1 MRIVDVRERTVEIS
15 RYSDPA
21 VPSGGLT
28 TSIVALTT
36 DVVRHGR
43 AVVGFGFSSFG
54 RFGQGGLIRERFAP
68 RLIAAG
74 DIDPLKGWAAMMKGE
89 KPGGHG
95 ERCVAVGTL
104 DMALWDAA
112 AKIVDLPLQA
122 LLRQRF
128 GDRGNAVAVPVYA
141 SGGYPYPADDLA
153 RLKDELRRF
162 HDNGYLRAKIKIG
175 TLPLSRDLDRVDAA
189 SKVFAA
195 PQSLAV
201 DAMNS
206 YAPEAAVT
214 AAKALRPYQL
224 MWLEDVCDPL
234 DFEGQSTVT
243 ATYESPIAAGEP
255 LFSAAEAKLLDR
267 HGGLRRDRDIL
278 LFDPVHCYGLAGYL
292 QIVET
297 LEARGWRRSAFWPHG
312 GHLFSLHIA
321 SALGLGGTEVN
332 PSSFP
337 PFAGLADGDTL
348 SEGRASP
355 PDLPGI
361 GFEGQQALDHLFRSL
376 L

>member
-1 MRIVDVRERTVEIS
+1 VRIVDIQERTVEIS

-43 AVVGFGFSSFG
+43 PVVGFGFSSFG

-68 RLIAAG
+68 RLVTAG

-112 AKIVDLPLQA
+112 AKIADLPLQV

-162 HDNGYLRAKIKIG
+162 HDIGYLRAKVKIG
-175 TLPLSRDLDRVDAA
+175 TLPL
-189 SKVFAA
+189 
-195 PQSLAV
+195 P
-201 DAMNS
+201 
-206 YAPEAAVT
+206 
-214 AAKALRPYQL
+214 
-224 MWLEDVCDPL
+224 
-234 DFEGQSTVT
+234 
-243 ATYESPIAAGEP
+243 
-255 LFSAAEAKLLDR
+255 
-267 HGGLRRDRDIL
+267 RDI
-278 LFDPVHCYGLAGYL
+278 
-292 QIVET
+292 
-297 LEARGWRRSAFWPHG
+297 
-312 GHLFSLHIA
+312 
-321 SALGLGGTEVN
+321 
-332 PSSFP
+332 
-337 PFAGLADGDTL
+337 
-348 SEGRASP
+348 
-355 PDLPGI
+355 
-361 GFEGQQALDHLFRSL
+361 
-376 L
+376 